1 MKSTRM
7 RVWLMLLFL
16 LGWMAAFADDV
27 EFDVTSTGWEASY
40 SGTANVTLKGR
51 TFTAKEWSG
60 FCLPFDANKEVLDA
74 ALGEG
79 NYSLQEYDSFADNV
93 VSFKKVTAATAGV
106 PYFIYVKSTVENPK
120 FDNVTFV
127 LDVNLG
133 YSGYMADYRGSI
145 TVSSNLTFRGFYYKK
160 AVYEL
165 YNSSSDQTINAY
177 YLDGTG
183 SLLDIRNN
191 EFPSDALGI
200 NASFL
205 VTGYKKG
212 TTQKPTIKFEDD
224 DVINSGSSG
233 GSGGGESGGTE
244 TPEDQTTLSYKI
256 KNKLQLTDVPT
267 IYIDIDG
274 VGGTDTDLDKALYK
288 DRKTGE
294 APYQDAVITVKDDG
308 SDKDVKHLAEFTDNV
323 KIKVR
328 GNSTANP
335 TNGKKAYRLKF
346 DKKLKASKHDMLG
359 LGYEARNWTLLANVF
374 DHSMIRNALSYHLEK
389 EVGMDFCPGYKFVD
403 LVINGNYRGT
413 YQVCDHI
420 EVDKNRVNI
429 DEDNGWMVEFQ
440 GRGDMLDKPLYFTKN
455 GLQMNIKN
463 PEPADEKDEAQVN
476 AVIAPIQD
484 WFVNTWAAKWTSA
497 DAYSEKTGWR
507 SVNDEESLIKF
518 WIITELTGDY
528 DGWMT
533 VKAYKDA
540 GEDKLHYGPVWDK
553 DLAYGNYGGE
563 KSEALVSNNGNGSSL
578 VTYLNDNL
586 LKDPKFTAKAQARLQ
601 ALLDGGLIDRLCA
614 KADELAQIVAKT
626 EELSNTKFPRSTKVG
641 EELNNYATYQE
652 TVEKLKEYLHTRFDK
667 VKDLTDDVKAEAN
680 TKIADVTYT
689 PTNEWYNTG
698 LYGKT
703 GKLTDVVVEGRT
715 YKANQWN
722 TFCLPFDLSM
732 EQLKTVFG
740 KDVEIV
746 EHVGMDLDGKTML
759 LAPVTDE
766 TLYGGYPYF
775 IKSTSEVTSPKF
787 TDVIITQSPSQEKK
801 YNGQYVSFDNKHY
814 IYGTL
819 FKGYNIGIV
828 DGESDYLFKE
838 DLFDSNASL
847 TTFAS
852 KYGGNGSKYEN
863 GARAFLRIPEGET
876 PSIKILS
883 AEEANKFTYDVTNSY
898 VHTAW
903 CQYENETKNV
913 TLAGRG
919 TLWGGEWNMIC
930 LPFKLA
936 SNAYK
941 KVFGDDVKVAEFTG
955 VTKSDGGEV
964 LSFDLSYINEKN
976 GMKAA
981 TPYLIM
987 PSKDIPTSDLTF
999 EEVKV
1004 SVKTTAEQVLG
1015 DENFKL
1021 YGTLEPTLLD
1031 KEHQQIVLMR
1041 HNQLKYMATSGTT
1054 PMQACRAYFEAVS
1067 ASDVA
1072 SAKTFQ
1078 FSIDGVVTDVKMID
1092 ADVPAN
1098 AFGSSSE
1105 AEGWVYNLNGQLV
1118 GTSTD
1123 HLPQGIYV
1131 VGGKKI
1137 IK

>member
-1 MKSTRM
+1 
-7 RVWLMLLFL
+7 MLLFL
-16 LGWMAAFADDV
+16 LGGMAAFADDV
-27 EFDVTSTGWEASY
+27 EFDVTSYSGSY
-40 SGTANVTLKGR
+40 FGTANVTLKGK
-51 TFTAKEWSG
+51 TFTKGQWCG
-60 FCLPFDANKEVLDA
+60 ICLPFDASADVLNA
-74 ALGEG
+74 AFGESS
-79 NYSLQEYDSFADNV
+79 YSIQTFKSYTDNRLNF
-93 VSFKKVTAATAGV
+93 SKVTEVKAGT
-106 PYFIYVKSTVENPK
+106 PYFIYVNKTIENPI
-120 FDNVTFV
+120 FPSVTF
-127 LDVNLG
+127 
-133 YSGYMADYRGSI
+133 SGVIDANWKTQKI
-145 TVSSNLTFRGFYYKK
+145 SNGLTFRGFYFQKDW
-160 AVYEL
+160 
-165 YNSSSDQTINAY
+165 YNLVDGKSAETDGYSAY
-177 YLDGTG
+177 WLNSDGTLADKATG
-183 SLLDIRNN
+183 DAG
-191 EFPSDALGI
+191 FPFVSVTGI
-200 NASFL
+200 NSYIL

-224 DVINSGSSG
+224 DVINSGSLG
-233 GSGGGESGGTE
+233 GGESGGGESGGTE

-274 VGGTDTDLDKALYK
+274 VGGTDADLDAALYK

-294 APYQDAVITVKDDG
+294 APYQDAVITVKDDS
-308 SDKDVKHLAEFTDNV
+308 SDKDVKHLKEFTDNV

-335 TNGKKAYRLKF
+335 NNGKKAYRLKF

-440 GRGDMLDKPLYFTKN
+440 GRGDMLDKPLCFTKN

-476 AVIAPIQD
+476 AVIAPIRD
-484 WFVNTWAAKWTSA
+484 WFVNTWAPKWTSV

-883 AEEANKFTYDVTNSY
+883 AEEAQRFTYDVTNSY

-941 KVFGDDVKVAEFTG
+941 KVFGDDVKVAEFSG

-999 EEVKV
+999 EGVKV
-1004 SVKTTAEQVLG
+1004 SVKTTAEQVSG

-1031 KEHQQIVLMR
+1031 KGHQQIVLMR

-1131 VGGKKI
+1131 VGGRKI